1 MAPVSLSAK
10 NKVKKHR
17 LQVLCWKPVL
27 SSVMTLLFLAATV
40 NSEEQAA
47 WQLGELSISNEATGV
62 QLLIDSFTWQDD
74 LLIENISYQC
84 PKTIS
89 LYPIHQCHDAKLSFD
104 YGDTIYLTKLNSTF
118 DFRQSF
124 WQLLVS
130 SIDEQLTVS
139 LSSENRTGQIKLKQ
153 LKLTSLIDLLKLNTP
168 ISDLPVGDF
177 DGQLLF
183 DFDELTLKT
192 IDDITF
198 NGLSYE
204 YSNDVIVA
212 ELAGQFKFELDL
224 DQQLINYHLQL
235 NTGEMLF
242 NEVYVDF
249 SGYPITIDGQL
260 SWQSAGYLIAAEL
273 TNKQSLALSLDA
285 SLNNSFEWS
294 NPNLRALVIDSH
306 HFNQH
311 ILGSVLGIYGFGES
325 GMSGQFEV
333 IATSDSEP
341 FDQWNLTFND
351 YYFLNEPRKIAAE
364 ALNGR
369 VDWHQSQANDDSS
382 LSWQGLLLA
391 GLPVNAANI
400 TFNFSQDHFELIGTH
415 DFPVFNGAIQL
426 GQLKLDELF
435 SESIEMNLYANILPI
450 SLKLITEKMGWPIM
464 AGSIS
469 GEIPG
474 MVKQGQVIKF
484 LGALDLDVF
493 AGNMLIDNLSLER
506 LFGVAPV
513 IAADV
518 KFDGFDLSL
527 LTETFGFGL
536 ITGKL
541 SGIIDDLR
549 ITNWKT
555 DRLDAEVFTV
565 KAKGVKQTISQR
577 AIDNI
582 SSLGGIQGAIS
593 KTFLRFF
600 DDFRYKKIK
609 LSCKLHNSVCE
620 IGGIKNQ
627 NNQFTIVEGGGI
639 PNINIVGFVR
649 TINWDEFISRLLNAN
664 YDG

>member
-1 MAPVSLSAK
+1 MPIKSENSA
-10 NKVKKHR
+10 V
-17 LQVLCWKPVL
+17 
-27 SSVMTLLFLAATV
+27 
-40 NSEEQAA
+40 
-47 WQLGELSISNEATGV
+47 WQFGELSINSEAGGV
-62 QLLIDSFTWQDD
+62 QLLLDSLTWQEDV
-74 LLIENISYQC
+74 LIKSINYQC
-84 PKTIS
+84 PQSLT
-89 LYPIHQCHDAKLSFD
+89 LYPKHQCHGAKLSFD
-104 YGDTIYLTKLNSTF
+104 YGNTVYTSKLDSKF
-118 DFRQSF
+118 DFGQSF
-124 WQLLVS
+124 WQLNVS

-139 LSSENRTGQIKLKQ
+139 LSSESRKGEIKLKH
-153 LKLTSLIDLLKLNTP
+153 LKLATLIDSLKLDSRMP
-168 ISDLPVGDF
+168 ELPVGNF
-177 DGQLLF
+177 DGDLLF
-183 DFDELTLKT
+183 DLDDLGLKT
-192 IDDITF
+192 ADNITF
-198 NGLSYE
+198 SEFSYE
-204 YSNDVIVA
+204 YSDDVIVA
-212 ELAGQFKFELDL
+212 ALAGKLNFELDME
-224 DQQLINYHLQL
+224 QQLLNYHLQL
-235 NTGEMLF
+235 NAGEMLF
-242 NEVYVDF
+242 NELYVDF
-249 SGYPITIDGQL
+249 SGYPISITGQIK
-260 SWQSAGYLIAAEL
+260 SQTTGYLIEAEL
-273 TNKQSLALSLDA
+273 TNKQSLKLSAKA
-285 SLNNSFEWS
+285 SLNNSLQWS
-294 NPNLRALVIDSH
+294 QPSMRALIFDSH

-325 GMSGQFEV
+325 DMSGQFEV
-333 IATSDSEP
+333 IATSNSDF
-341 FDQWNLTFND
+341 FDQWLIMFND

-369 VDWHQSQANDDSS
+369 VDWHQSQANDDSN

-391 GLPVNAANI
+391 GLPVNTANI
-400 TFNFSQDHFELIGTH
+400 QFNFSQDQFELIGAQS
-415 DFPVFNGAIQL
+415 FPVFNGAIQL
-426 GQLKLDELF
+426 DQLKLDELF
-435 SESIEMNLYANILPI
+435 SESIEMSLNANILPI

-469 GEIPG
+469 GDIPG

-484 LGALDLDVF
+484 LGALDLEVF
-493 AGNMLIDNLSLER
+493 EGNMLIDNLSLER

-518 KFDGFDLSL
+518 KFNGFDLSL

-541 SGIIDDLR
+541 SGVVDGLR

-565 KAKGVKQTISQR
+565 KTKGIKQTISQR